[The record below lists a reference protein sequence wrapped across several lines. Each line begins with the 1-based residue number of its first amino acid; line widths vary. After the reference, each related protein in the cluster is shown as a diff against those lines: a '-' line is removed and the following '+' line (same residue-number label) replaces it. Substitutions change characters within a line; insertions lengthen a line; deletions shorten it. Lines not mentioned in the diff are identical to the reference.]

1 MSKKC
6 MVEREKKREHLSRK
20 YAAKRA
26 ILKKSAVDLSLSY
39 EDRAEAQLKL
49 QALPRNSSLTRARN
63 RCRITGRPR
72 GVYRKVG
79 LCRNKFREHAMVGDI
94 PGLVK
99 SSW

>member
-6 MVEREKKREHLSRK
+6 MVEREKKRQKLSKK

-26 ILKKSAVDLSLSY
+26 LLKQTAGDISLDY
-39 EDRAEAQLKL
+39 EERAEAQKKL
-49 QALPRNSSLTRARN
+49 QELPRNSSPTRARN

-79 LCRNKFREHAMVGDI
+79 LGRNKFRAHAMAGDI

-99 SSW
+99 ASW